1 MELNLF
7 TGFLTNP
14 LLRWLFWLTV
24 TILNFYAF
32 IHDPLRFSTNHEF
45 FGLPNK
51 WFVYISR
58 MLSFTLDVLTFFG
71 LWFTI
76 PFADNLPVY
85 WFIPFIILGYAIIS
99 QYTIDSD
106 TYTRNEGHFSP
117 PPQYLWSKY
126 TRIILFAVILILNI
140 IIFTQFYIA
149 SGIKEYYNNT
159 ILHRFLLQRFGGYAS
174 GNHLAFIVA
183 WIGLIACFFDSTML
197 ELQYNFRACKYN
209 LPDSWNF

>member
-7 TGFLTNP
+7 TSFLTNP
-14 LLRWLFWLTV
+14 LLRWIFWLTV

-32 IHDPLRFSTNHEF
+32 IHDPLRFSTNNDY

-51 WFVYISR
+51 WFIYISR
-58 MLSFTLDVLTFFG
+58 MLTFTLDLLTFFG

-76 PFADNLPVY
+76 PFSDNLPVY
-85 WFIPFIILGYAIIS
+85 WFFPFIIIGYAIIS

-106 TYTRNEGHFSP
+106 TYKRQEDHFAP

-126 TRIILFAVILILNI
+126 TRVILFAAVLILNLL
-140 IIFTQFYIA
+140 IFTQFYIA
-149 SGIKEYYNNT
+149 SGTKEYYNNT
-159 ILHRFLLQRFGGYAS
+159 VLHRFFLQRFGGFS
-174 GNHLAFIVA
+174 NGNHLAFIVE
-183 WIGLIACFFDSTML
+183 WLGLLAFIFDSKML
-197 ELQYNFRACKYN
+197 AVQYYFKACQYN